1 MSSMQE
7 KTLKERF
14 KMKKILS
21 LALVLVMVLSV
32 AALVGCSGDK
42 EPTGDDAA
50 ATTLKFGLGVVSN
63 FGDATDADG
72 DTNGAGEFNTTAV
85 AVLLDADGKIAAID
99 LDTAQIKTAWTS
111 EGKVVVT
118 EDLRTKY
125 DKGTDYNMAA
135 YGTKHDG
142 SEGAVKEWNEQADA
156 FMATAKGKTL
166 DEVKALMADDGYAT
180 GDLATAGCTI
190 NVTDFI
196 KALEKAVASAAD
208 SKATANDKLA
218 VALVSDNKHSSKD
231 ATEEKAGVSQVD
243 TTISAVV
250 TDAEGKVVV
259 AKTDCVQGKMEFD
272 ATGKATFDLTAEI
285 KTKLELGTDYGMA
298 AYGTKHD
305 GSEGAVK
312 EWNEQAA
319 AFDAA
324 LVGKTSAE
332 FAGFAGEDGYAT
344 GDLATAG
351 CTMAIGDMIKAATAA
366 TK

>member
-1 MSSMQE
+1 
-7 KTLKERF
+7 
-14 KMKKILS
+14 MKKILS

-42 EPTGDDAA
+42 EPAGNDAA
-50 ATTLKFGLGVVSN
+50 TLKFGLGVVSN
-63 FGDATDADG
+63 YGEAKDADG
-72 DTNGAGEFNTTAV
+72 ETNGAGEFNTTAV
-85 AVLLDADGKIAAID
+85 AVLLDAEGKIAAID

-111 EGKVVVT
+111 EGKVVAT

-135 YGTKHDG
+135 FGKKHDG

-166 DEVKALMADDGYAT
+166 AEVKAFMAEDGYAQ

-190 NVTDFI
+190 NVADFVS
-196 KALEKAVASAAD
+196 ALEKAVNSAAE
-208 SKATANDKLA
+208 SKATAENKLA
-218 VALVSDNKHSSKD
+218 VALVSDAEHSSKD
-231 ATEEKAGVSQVD
+231 ATEDAAGLSQVD

-259 AKTDCVQGKMEFD
+259 AKTDCVQGKMPFDVAGKSTLD
-272 ATGKATFDLTAEI
+272 ATAEV
-285 KTKLELGTDYGMA
+285 KTKLELGADYGMA
-298 AYGTKHD
+298 AYGKKHD

-324 LVGKTSAE
+324 LVGKTATE

-344 GDLATAG
+344 GDLVTAG
-351 CTMAIGDMIKAATAA
+351 CTMAIGDMIAAATAA

>member
-1 MSSMQE
+1 
-7 KTLKERF
+7 
-14 KMKKILS
+14 MKKILS

-32 AALVGCSGDK
+32 AALVGCSGEK
-42 EPTGDDAA
+42 KPVGNDAA
-50 ATTLKFGLGVVSN
+50 GLKFGLGVVAN
-63 FGDATDADG
+63 FGEAKDADG
-72 DTNGAGEFNTTAV
+72 ETNGAGEFNTTAV
-85 AVLLDADGKIAAID
+85 AVLLDAEGKIVSID

-111 EGKVVVT
+111 EGKIVAT

-125 DKGTDYNMAA
+125 EKGTEYNMAA
-135 YGTKHDG
+135 FGKKHDG
-142 SEGAVKEWNEQADA
+142 SEGKPLEWNEQADA

-166 DEVKALMADDGYAT
+166 AEVKAFMAEDGYAQ

-190 NVTDFI
+190 HVTDFVA
-196 KALEKAVASAAD
+196 ALEKAVNSAAD
-208 SKATANDKLA
+208 SKATANDTLS
-218 VALVSDNKHSSKD
+218 VALVSSPSYSNKD
-231 ATEEKAGVSQVD
+231 ASAEGDGLAQID
-243 TTISAVV
+243 TTIVAAVK
-250 TDAEGKVVV
+250 DAEGKVVV
-259 AKTDCVQGKMEFD
+259 AKTDCTQGKMTFDVTGKSTLD
-272 ATGKATFDLTAEI
+272 ATVEV

-324 LVGKTSAE
+324 LVGKTSADFE
-332 FAGFAGEDGYAT
+332 ALAGDDGYAT

>member
-1 MSSMQE
+1 
-7 KTLKERF
+7 
-14 KMKKILS
+14 MKKILS

-42 EPTGDDAA
+42 EPQGGGET
-50 ATTLKFGLGVVSN
+50 ATTLKFGLGTVSN
-63 FGDATDADG
+63 FGEAKDADG
-72 DTNGAGEFNTTAV
+72 ETNGAGEFNTTAV
-85 AVLLDADGKIAAID
+85 AVLLDAEGKIVAID

-111 EGKVVVT
+111 EGKNIAV

-125 DKGTDYNMAA
+125 EKGTDYNMAA
-135 YGTKHDG
+135 FGKKHDG
-142 SEGAVKEWNEQADA
+142 SEGKPLEWNEQADA

-166 DEVKALMADDGYAT
+166 AEVKAFMAEDGYAQ

-190 NVTDFI
+190 KVGDFVA
-196 KALEKAVASAAD
+196 ALEKAVNSAAD
-208 SKATANDKLA
+208 SKATAENKLA
-218 VALVSDNKHSSKD
+218 VALVAANSHSSAD
-231 ATEEKAGVSQVD
+231 ATEEKAGLAQID

-259 AKTDCVQGKMEFD
+259 AKTDCVQGKMPFD
-272 ATGKATFDLTAEI
+272 VAGKSTLDATAEI

-298 AYGTKHD
+298 AYGKKHD
-305 GSEGAVK
+305 GTEGAVK

-324 LVGKTSAE
+324 LVGKTAAD
-332 FAGFAGEDGYAT
+332 FAGFAGADGYAT

-351 CTMAIGDMIKAATAA
+351 CTMAIGDMIAAATAA

>member
-1 MSSMQE
+1 
-7 KTLKERF
+7 
-14 KMKKILS
+14 MKKILS

-42 EPTGDDAA
+42 EPTGGDAA
-50 ATTLKFGLGVVSN
+50 TLKFGLGVVSSY
-63 FGDATDADG
+63 GEAKDADG
-72 DTNGAGEFNTTAV
+72 ETNGAGEFNTTAV
-85 AVLLDADGKIAAID
+85 AVLLDAEGKIAAID
-99 LDTAQIKTAWTS
+99 LDSAQIKTAWTS
-111 EGKVVVT
+111 EGKVVAT

-125 DKGTDYNMAA
+125 EKGTDYGMAA
-135 YGTKHDG
+135 YGKKHDG
-142 SEGAVKEWNEQADA
+142 SEGKALEWNEQADA

-166 DEVKALMADDGYAT
+166 AEVKALMAEDGYAT

-190 NVTDFI
+190 NVNDFVS
-196 KALEKAVASAAD
+196 ALEKAVNSAAD
-208 SKATANDKLA
+208 SKATAENKLS
-218 VALVSDNKHSSKD
+218 VALVSDTGSSKD

-243 TTISAVV
+243 TTIAAVV
-250 TDAEGKVVV
+250 TDADAKVVV

-272 ATGKATFDLTAEI
+272 ATGKSTLDATAEV

-298 AYGTKHD
+298 AYGAKHD
-305 GSEGAVK
+305 GTEGAVK

-324 LVGKTSAE
+324 LVGKTSAD
-332 FAGFAGEDGYAT
+332 FAALAAEDGYAT

-351 CTMAIGDMIKAATAA
+351 CTMGISDMIKAATAA

>member
-1 MSSMQE
+1 
-7 KTLKERF
+7 
-14 KMKKILS
+14 MKKILS

-50 ATTLKFGLGVVSN
+50 TLKFGLGVVSN
-63 FGDATDADG
+63 FGDSKDADG
-72 DTNGAGEFNTTAV
+72 ETNGAGEFNTTAV
-85 AVLLDADGKIAAID
+85 AVLLDAEGKIAAID

-111 EGKVVVT
+111 EGKVVAT

-125 DKGTDYNMAA
+125 DKGADYNMAT
-135 YGTKHDG
+135 YGKDMDKNGDG
-142 SEGAVKEWNEQADA
+142 KVLEWNEQADA

-166 DEVKALMADDGYAT
+166 AEVKALMAEDGYAT

-190 NVTDFI
+190 HVTDFVT
-196 KALEKAVASAAD
+196 ALEKAVASAAD

-218 VALVSDNKHSSKD
+218 VALVSANSYSNKD
-231 ATEEKAGVSQVD
+231 ATDEATGLAQID
-243 TTISAVV
+243 TTITAVV

-259 AKTDCVQGKMEFD
+259 AKTDCVQGKMAFD
-272 ATGKATFDLTAEI
+272 ASGKAAYDLTAEI

-298 AYGTKHD
+298 AYGKKHD
-305 GSEGAVK
+305 GTDGAVK

-324 LVGKTSAE
+324 LVGKTATE
-332 FAGFAGEDGYAT
+332 FAGFAGEDGYAV
-344 GDLATAG
+344 GDLVTAG
-351 CTMAIGDMIKAATAA
+351 CTMAIGDMIAAATAA
-366 TK
+366 AK